1 MARGPLFCRWGPIL
15 AALAAVGLGQIS
27 ALKTQMRITQDI
39 ESRRLM
45 FEIKMSF
52 DAWVRSMNDK
62 WDTLEVPPRFGES
75 LVRLSRDAVEIG
87 YAEDYKTYEGE
98 EYAELREF
106 VGEIYSALN
115 AYVPQFFSLMN
126 ERGDE
131 LYQLFGYQY
140 VKMMNTVCVVR
151 LPSWIEQHAGDAPVA
166 NAMLALQYSWG
177 EKMGMDRK
185 SVAVMPAKGAQKV
198 NQHEPE
204 WKRRLPLNFDGGW
217 AKGMTFTRRYD
228 LR

>member
-1 MARGPLFCRWGPIL
+1 MECATAALLCDAKPWLEALYFVAGGPIL

-115 AYVPQFFSLMN
+115 AYVPQFFS
-126 ERGDE
+126 DE
-131 LYQLFGYQY
+131 
-140 VKMMNTVCVVR
+140 
-151 LPSWIEQHAGDAPVA
+151 
-166 NAMLALQYSWG
+166 
-177 EKMGMDRK
+177 
-185 SVAVMPAKGAQKV
+185 
-198 NQHEPE
+198 
-204 WKRRLPLNFDGGW
+204 
-217 AKGMTFTRRYD
+217 
-228 LR
+228 